1 MTAKDSAVTADGRA
15 AAREE
20 KLRKTNTLLVAIAI
34 IFTIWRV
41 LDYKAINVRRG
52 KI

>member
-34 IFTIWRV
+34 IFTIW
-41 LDYKAINVRRG
+41 
-52 KI
+52 